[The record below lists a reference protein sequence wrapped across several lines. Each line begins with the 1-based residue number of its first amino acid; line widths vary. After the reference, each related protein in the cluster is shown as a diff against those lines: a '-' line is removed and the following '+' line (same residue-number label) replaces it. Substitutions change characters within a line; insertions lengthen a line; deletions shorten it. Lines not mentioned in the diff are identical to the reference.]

1 MPVRNVPS
9 SAQRV
14 LRRLDQAWAAFR
26 QSYAGLSDAELS
38 EPRAV
43 GEWSVKDIVAHV
55 TTWEAEALQYLPLI
69 AEGGRP
75 PRYSR
80 YGGIDAFNAQTTE
93 RKRGLSIQ
101 DVLRDLDDTHEARG
115 SRAACADR
123 VARGLD
129 AVPPAP
135 AARYLRPLSS
145 TRPGHTA
152 VAGAA
157 TALR

>member
-38 EPRAV
+38 APRAV

-101 DVLRDLDDTHEARG
+101 DVLRDLDDTHRRLVDLVQ
-115 SRAACADR
+115 RAPTALLE
-123 VARGLD
+123 G
-129 AVPPAP
+129 
-135 AARYLRPLSS
+135 S
-145 TRPGHTA
+145 TRFRRRLRLDTYGHYPQHA
-152 VAGAA
+152 QAI
-157 TALR
+157 RQWREQRRS

>member
-14 LRRLDQAWAAFR
+14 LRRLDQAWAAFQ

-101 DVLRDLDDTHEARG
+101 DVLRDLDDTHRRLVDLVQ
-115 SRAACADR
+115 RAPTALLE
-123 VARGLD
+123 G
-129 AVPPAP
+129 
-135 AARYLRPLSS
+135 S
-145 TRPGHTA
+145 TRFRRRLRLDTYGHYPQHA
-152 VAGAA
+152 RAI
-157 TALR
+157 RRWREQRRP

>member
-101 DVLRDLDDTHEARG
+101 EVLRDLDDTHRRLVDLVQ
-115 SRAACADR
+115 RAPTALLE
-123 VARGLD
+123 G
-129 AVPPAP
+129 
-135 AARYLRPLSS
+135 S
-145 TRPGHTA
+145 TRFRRRLRLDTYGHYPQHA
-152 VAGAA
+152 RAI
-157 TALR
+157 RRWREQRRP

>member
-26 QSYAGLSDAELS
+26 QSHAGLSDAELS

-75 PRYSR
+75 PRYTR

-101 DVLRDLDDTHEARG
+101 DVLRDLDDTHRRLVDLVQ
-115 SRAACADR
+115 RAPTALLE
-123 VARGLD
+123 G
-129 AVPPAP
+129 
-135 AARYLRPLSS
+135 S
-145 TRPGHTA
+145 TRFRRRLRLDTYGHYPQHA
-152 VAGAA
+152 QAI
-157 TALR
+157 RRWREQRRP

>member
-101 DVLRDLDDTHEARG
+101 DVLRDLDDTHRRLVDLVQ
-115 SRAACADR
+115 RAPTALLE
-123 VARGLD
+123 G
-129 AVPPAP
+129 
-135 AARYLRPLSS
+135 S
-145 TRPGHTA
+145 TRFRRRLRLDTYGHSPQHA
-152 VAGAA
+152 QAI
-157 TALR
+157 RRWREQRRP

>member
-101 DVLRDLDDTHEARG
+101 DVLRDLDDTHRRLVDLVQ
-115 SRAACADR
+115 RAPTALLE
-123 VARGLD
+123 G
-129 AVPPAP
+129 
-135 AARYLRPLSS
+135 S
-145 TRPGHTA
+145 TRFRRRLRLDTYGHYPQHA
-152 VAGAA
+152 QAI
-157 TALR
+157 RRWREQRRP

>member
-101 DVLRDLDDTHEARG
+101 DVLRDLGDTHRRLVDLVQ
-115 SRAACADR
+115 RAPTALLE
-123 VARGLD
+123 G
-129 AVPPAP
+129 
-135 AARYLRPLSS
+135 S
-145 TRPGHTA
+145 TRFRRRLRLDTYGHYPQHA
-152 VAGAA
+152 QAI
-157 TALR
+157 RRWREQRRP